1 MDDRGREIVS
11 TDEERGIVINM
22 VNIRDYLKEK
32 EKRQN
37 VSKSV
42 SYKEKIRSH
51 KLAIFYRIVLGILL
65 VTAIVVFLFIQWR
78 DKVFAESEI
87 TGTAPVTIVQGA
99 TVENLGGNLLI
110 YSKDG
115 ASCLD
120 QKGNAVWNRTY
131 EMQNPR
137 ISICGQMTAIG
148 DYNGRSIYVMD
159 KYGEKGVVNTNL
171 PIRDFCVSENG
182 VVAAV
187 LDDTDVIRINVYNG
201 NENTEE
207 PIAYGKATMD
217 KSGYPVSISLTP
229 NGKIM
234 AVSYLYVDS
243 GSMKSS
249 VAFYNFGEVGQ
260 NETDN
265 YVSGY
270 DYLNT
275 VVPYVRFM
283 DNDSAFAVSD
293 DRIVFF
299 SGAERPTNVASNLL
313 EEEIQSIYY
322 NESYVGLV
330 FNDQSGESAYRLDV
344 YNSAGSKAG
353 SLFFDLEYTDIV
365 FNKDQI
371 IIYGDTECQISNI
384 NGVNKFLGS
393 FEKSTALLIPTSSV
407 YKYVAVTSDSI
418 DTIELK

>member
-1 MDDRGREIVS
+1 MA
-11 TDEERGIVINM
+11 
-22 VNIRDYLKEK
+22 NIRDYLKER
-32 EKRQN
+32 EKRQGASLN
-37 VSKSV
+37 IG
-42 SYKEKIRSH
+42 YKEKIRSH
-51 KLAIFYRIVLGILL
+51 KLTIFYRIILSVVL
-65 VTAIVVFLFIQWR
+65 VAVVLAFLFVQWR
-78 DKVFAESEI
+78 DKVFTEGVVTASAPI
-87 TGTAPVTIVQGA
+87 TVVQGA
-99 TVENLGGNLLI
+99 TVENLGENVLI

-120 QKGNAVWNRTY
+120 AGGSAIWNRTY
-131 EMQNPR
+131 EMQSPITS
-137 ISICGQMTAIG
+137 ISDRMVAIG

-159 KYGEKGVVNTNL
+159 QNSEKGIINTNL
-171 PIRDFCVSENG
+171 PIRDLCVSANG

-187 LDDTDVIRINVYNG
+187 LDDSTVTRINVYDG
-201 NENTEE
+201 NQDTEE
-207 PIAYGKATMD
+207 PLAYGKATMD

-243 GSMKSS
+243 GNMKSS
-249 VAFYNFGEVGQ
+249 VAFYNFGEVGK

-275 VVPYVRFM
+275 VIPYVQFM

-299 SGAERPTNVASNLL
+299 SGAERPTNIASGLL

-330 FNDQSGESAYRLDV
+330 FVNQNGESAYRLDV
-344 YNSAGSKAG
+344 YNSEGSKMN
-353 SLFFDLEYTDIV
+353 SQLFDIEYTDIV

-371 IIYGDTECQISNI
+371 IIYNDLECQICNVK
-384 NGVNKFLGS
+384 GVDKFVGD
-393 FEKSTALLIPTSSV
+393 FDKSTSLVIPTTSA
-407 YKYVAVTSDSI
+407 YKYITVTSDSI